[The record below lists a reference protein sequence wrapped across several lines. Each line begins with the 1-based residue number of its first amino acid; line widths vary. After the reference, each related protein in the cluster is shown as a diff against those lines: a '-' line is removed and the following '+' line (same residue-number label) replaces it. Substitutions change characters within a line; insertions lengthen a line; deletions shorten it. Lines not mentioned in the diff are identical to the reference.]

1 MERGLQAPKVSEQG
15 EFRGVL
21 QQPLTAQRTKFS
33 KAMTETLQQVAD
45 LLTASVL
52 IAQKE
57 VLSASEAATY
67 MNVSLSHL
75 YKLTAERKVPHF
87 KPMGKMVYFN
97 RLELEQWLQKN
108 RVATDEELEQQ
119 AQKLSKKGGKK

>member
-1 MERGLQAPKVSEQG
+1 
-15 EFRGVL
+15 
-21 QQPLTAQRTKFS
+21 
-33 KAMTETLQQVAD
+33 MTEELRKVAD

-97 RLELEQWLQKN
+97 RPELEKWLQTN
-108 RVATDEELEQQ
+108 RVATDCELEAQ
-119 AQKLSKKGGKK
+119 AQKLARKGGKK

>member
-1 MERGLQAPKVSEQG
+1 MAEELRE
-15 EFRGVL
+15 
-21 QQPLTAQRTKFS
+21 
-33 KAMTETLQQVAD
+33 VAD
-45 LLTASVL
+45 L
-52 IAQKE
+52 IAAGVKITQKE
-57 VLSASEAATY
+57 VLSCSEAAAY

-97 RLELEQWLQKN
+97 RLELEQWLQTN

-119 AQKLSKKGGKK
+119 AQKLIKKGGRK

>member
-1 MERGLQAPKVSEQG
+1 
-15 EFRGVL
+15 
-21 QQPLTAQRTKFS
+21 
-33 KAMTETLQQVAD
+33 MTEELREVAD

-97 RLELEQWLQKN
+97 RLELESWLQSN
-108 RVATDEELEQQ
+108 RVATDAELEQQ
-119 AQKLSKKGGKK
+119 AQKLNRKEAKK

>member
-1 MERGLQAPKVSEQG
+1 MERGLQAPKVSLQG
-15 EFRGVL
+15 VFGGGL
-21 QQPLTAQRTKFS
+21 AAAPTAQRTKFS

-97 RLELEQWLQKN
+97 RLELEGWLQTN
-108 RVATDEELEQQ
+108 RVITDAELEKQ
-119 AQKLSKKGGKK
+119 AQKLSKKGDKK

>member
-1 MERGLQAPKVSEQG
+1 
-15 EFRGVL
+15 
-21 QQPLTAQRTKFS
+21 
-33 KAMTETLQQVAD
+33 MTETLQQVAD

>member
-1 MERGLQAPKVSEQG
+1 MRTASPRGERARAGMGGLAAYPDSPQELNIIKMAEDLKE
-15 EFRGVL
+15 
-21 QQPLTAQRTKFS
+21 
-33 KAMTETLQQVAD
+33 VAD
-45 LLTASVL
+45 LIAASVK
-52 IAQKE
+52 ITQKE
-57 VLSASEAATY
+57 VLSASEAASY

-97 RLELEQWLQKN
+97 RLELEGWLQTN
-108 RVATDEELEQQ
+108 RVITDAELEKQ

>member
-1 MERGLQAPKVSEQG
+1 
-15 EFRGVL
+15 
-21 QQPLTAQRTKFS
+21 
-33 KAMTETLQQVAD
+33 MTETLQQVAD

-97 RLELEQWLQKN
+97 RLELEQWLQTN

-119 AQKLSKKGGKK
+119 AQKMAKKGGKK

>member
-1 MERGLQAPKVSEQG
+1 
-15 EFRGVL
+15 
-21 QQPLTAQRTKFS
+21 
-33 KAMTETLQQVAD
+33 VAD

-97 RLELEQWLQKN
+97 RLELESWLQSN
-108 RVATDEELEQQ
+108 RVATDAELEQQ
-119 AQKLSKKGGKK
+119 AQKLNRKEAKK

>member
-1 MERGLQAPKVSEQG
+1 
-15 EFRGVL
+15 
-21 QQPLTAQRTKFS
+21 
-33 KAMTETLQQVAD
+33 MTEELREVAD
-45 LLTASVL
+45 LLTASLL
-52 IAQKE
+52 ISQKE

-97 RLELEQWLQKN
+97 RLELEKWLQTN

-119 AQKLSKKGGKK
+119 AQKLNKKGGKK

>member
-1 MERGLQAPKVSEQG
+1 
-15 EFRGVL
+15 
-21 QQPLTAQRTKFS
+21 
-33 KAMTETLQQVAD
+33 MTEELREVAD

-52 IAQKE
+52 ISQKE

-97 RLELEQWLQKN
+97 RLELESWLLSN
-108 RVATDEELEQQ
+108 RVATDAELEQQ
-119 AQKLSKKGGKK
+119 AQKLNKKGGKK

>member
-1 MERGLQAPKVSEQG
+1 
-15 EFRGVL
+15 
-21 QQPLTAQRTKFS
+21 
-33 KAMTETLQQVAD
+33 MTEELREVAD

-97 RLELEQWLQKN
+97 RLELEKWLQTQ
-108 RVATDEELEQQ
+108 RVATNEELEQQ
-119 AQKLSKKGGKK
+119 AQKMAKKGGKK

>member
-1 MERGLQAPKVSEQG
+1 M
-15 EFRGVL
+15 
-21 QQPLTAQRTKFS
+21 
-33 KAMTETLQQVAD
+33 AD

-97 RLELEQWLQKN
+97 RPELEKWLQTN
-108 RVATDEELEQQ
+108 RVATDVELEQQ
-119 AQKLSKKGGKK
+119 AQKLVKKGGKK

>member
-1 MERGLQAPKVSEQG
+1 
-15 EFRGVL
+15 
-21 QQPLTAQRTKFS
+21 
-33 KAMTETLQQVAD
+33 MTEELREVAD

-52 IAQKE
+52 ISQKE

-97 RLELEQWLQKN
+97 RLELESWLQSN
-108 RVATDEELEQQ
+108 RVATDAELEAQ
-119 AQKLSKKGGKK
+119 AQKLIRKGAKK